1 MELFHYILG
10 NEEKIY
16 LNDAANA
23 CVDCLKNKTCLKI
36 SGLSIW
42 IFYLCLYRKVIR
54 KEHEKMEITVEVRK
68 IIKIYKNDVKVLND
82 ISYEFEKGKFYAV
95 MGRSGAGKSTL
106 LNIIGTIDNT
116 TEGEVYINGNNISG
130 LTEKEKAKLRMK
142 NLGFVFQGFYLN
154 PYLNALE
161 NVIVPMRINPEIPKK
176 ERKERAEKLLEK
188 FGVEEL
194 ANSLPSQMSGGE
206 QQRVCIAR
214 ALANNPDIILA
225 DEPTG
230 NLDEENEKIV
240 FSSLKTL
247 AEQGHTVIT
256 VSHNEA
262 VKEFADKVIMLS
274 GKIQE
279 M

>member
-1 MELFHYILG
+1 M
-10 NEEKIY
+10 
-16 LNDAANA
+16 D
-23 CVDCLKNKTCLKI
+23 
-36 SGLSIW
+36 
-42 IFYLCLYRKVIR
+42 
-54 KEHEKMEITVEVRK
+54 ITVEVKK
-68 IIKIYKNDVKVLND
+68 IVKIYKNDVKVLNN
-82 ISYEFEKGKFYAV
+82 ISYEFEKGKFYAI

-106 LNIIGTIDNT
+106 LNIIGTIDNA
-116 TEGEVYINGNNISG
+116 TEGEVYINGNNVTSFS
-130 LTEKEKAKLRMK
+130 EKEKAHLRMK

-161 NVIVPMRINPEIPKK
+161 NVIVPMRINPEISKK
-176 ERKERAEKLLEK
+176 ERKERAEKLLDE
-188 FGVEEL
+188 FGVKEL
-194 ANSLPSQMSGGE
+194 ADSLPSQMSGGE

-240 FSSLKTL
+240 FSNLKTL

-256 VSHNEA
+256 VSHNEE
-262 VKEFADKVIMLS
+262 VKNYADRVIM
-274 GKIQE
+274 